1 MKPFI
6 IIDRF
11 ILNRVENL
19 SHCLQ
24 KTFGLGCQLTANLL
38 YGGFIVH
45 FVCTDVARDI
55 SHKRYWML
63 FLDVPV
69 TLVYSMVYFVVNPW
83 IGKINNELNARGH
96 ANSSKINPRSIRM
109 RLIGLFLAF
118 LFTVLNLIAPTG
130 WGLNMALITLSEYF
144 QACDDLPPGKSRVRK
159 LVDAIKSF
167 GLNPVS
173 VTQ

>member
-1 MKPFI
+1 
-6 IIDRF
+6 
-11 ILNRVENL
+11 
-19 SHCLQ
+19 
-24 KTFGLGCQLTANLL
+24 
-38 YGGFIVH
+38 
-45 FVCTDVARDI
+45 
-55 SHKRYWML
+55 
-63 FLDVPV
+63 
-69 TLVYSMVYFVVNPW
+69 
-83 IGKINNELNARGH
+83 
-96 ANSSKINPRSIRM
+96 M